1 MLLKGIINEY
11 RNLIFTF
18 ILIVDKVAVFGDFT
32 F

>member
-1 MLLKGIINEY
+1 MLFKGISNDT

-18 ILIVDKVAVFGDFT
+18 ILIVDKVPVFGDFT